1 MITMFQCVVFGHH
14 GQINLHNYTK
24 KYALKMTAF
33 SNLVQKNV
41 QYCFINLV
49 GNAMVLKEGM
59 NLKSTNKIYY
69 NKKLY
74 VIIQQ

>member
-1 MITMFQCVVFGHH
+1 
-14 GQINLHNYTK
+14 
-24 KYALKMTAF
+24 
-33 SNLVQKNV
+33 
-41 QYCFINLV
+41 
-49 GNAMVLKEGM
+49 MVLKEGM